1 MSIPKYVTFF
11 RPTLEIISD
20 GNEHSRSDLYSTI
33 CKKMNLTEE
42 DLLEKLPSG
51 RQTKYINRVSWAI
64 TYLKKA
70 GLIES
75 VTRGTFR
82 ITEDGINVLEQ
93 YPVIDNKVLRQFK
106 SFVDFIGGNGNREQ
120 GAKEVENDSDGTPQE
135 LLEQAYQNINNTLA
149 EELLTEIMKKDSD
162 FFEKLVIQLLLKM
175 GYGGTLEDA
184 GQVTPH
190 SNDGGI
196 DGIIKE
202 DKLGFSQIYIQA
214 KRWDLDTTVSR
225 PEIQKFSGAL
235 LEAGA
240 DKGLFITTT
249 RFSSGAVESAN
260 KQHIVLVDGQKLAKL
275 MIEYD
280 LGVSTAASYH
290 IKNLDTDF
298 FNEEEL
304 F

>member
-1 MSIPKYVTFF
+1 
-11 RPTLEIISD
+11 
-20 GNEHSRSDLYSTI
+20 
-33 CKKMNLTEE
+33 MNLTEE